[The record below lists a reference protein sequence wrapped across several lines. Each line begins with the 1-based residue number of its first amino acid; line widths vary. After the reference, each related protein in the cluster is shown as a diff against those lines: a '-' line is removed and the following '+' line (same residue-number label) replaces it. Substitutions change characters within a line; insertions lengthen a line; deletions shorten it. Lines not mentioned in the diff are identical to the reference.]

1 MIKGNTLVSLTI
13 TAALMCI
20 TSVVFA
26 QNTLIPA
33 GESRYEA
40 TAFPDRIILVPTA
53 TPENSQT
60 VNWRTRID
68 ITAAVAEISLAQDTP
83 ALHLTA
89 AKIEGETV
97 RLDAGNG
104 PAHHHRVNFTGLQ
117 PDTLYA
123 YRVMGANTWSEWFQ
137 FRTAKAGFAPFT
149 AIYFGD
155 AQNAVKSHF
164 SRVVREAF
172 SSNAQARVMIH
183 AGDLVNSRDGNHD
196 DEWGEWFEAGGW
208 LNGMINNVVAA
219 GNHEHIEH
227 ASGPRTLAPHW
238 APQFGTPNNGPQ
250 PLQDTV
256 YYTDFQGVRMIV
268 LDSMQ
273 AVQSEAMA
281 QLQAQWLRQVLSNN
295 PNHWTVVTYHHPMF
309 SVSLGRDNPALRQH
323 WQGLFE
329 EFGVDMVLQGH
340 DHTYGRGQ
348 NIPTGASGQLDSAG
362 PMYVVSVAGPK
373 MYLVSEQAE
382 ETMLRTAEDTQL
394 FQTLGFTED
403 RLRYEARTVTGELYD
418 AFDIV
423 RTDSGAT
430 RIEDRLPSGSPD
442 RRCANPAPM
451 NPQRCWNGTEFM
463 ESP

>member
-1 MIKGNTLVSLTI
+1 MQKIFKFFIPSLLLSFSI
-13 TAALMCI
+13 FSFEAQ
-20 TSVVFA
+20 A
-26 QNTLIPA
+26 QNTLVPE
-33 GESRYEA
+33 GESRYQA
-40 TAFPDRIILVPTA
+40 TAFPDRIVLVPTA
-53 TPENSQT
+53 TPANSQT

-68 ITAAVAEISLAQDTP
+68 VTEAFAEISLAQDTP
-83 ALHLTA
+83 ALHLHSTKVPA
-89 AKIEGETV
+89 RTV
-97 RLDAGNG
+97 MLGADNG
-104 PAHHHRVNFTGLQ
+104 PAHHHQVSFTGLQ
-117 PDTLYA
+117 ANTLYA

-137 FRTAKAGFAPFT
+137 FRTAEEGFVPFT

-172 SSNAQARVMIH
+172 STNAHARVMIH

-227 ASGPRTLAPHW
+227 ATGPRTLVPQW
-238 APQFGTPNNGPQ
+238 ATQFGTPDNGPA

-256 YYTDFQGVRMIV
+256 YYVDYQGVRIIV

-273 AVQSEAMA
+273 ALQSEPMA
-281 QLQAQWLRQVLSNN
+281 QLQAQWLQQVLSDN
-295 PNHWTVVTYHHPMF
+295 PNRWTVVTYHHPMF
-309 SVSLGRDNPALRQH
+309 SVSLGRDNPELRKH
-323 WQGLFE
+323 WQSLFE
-329 EFGVDMVLQGH
+329 QFGVDMVLQGH

-348 NIPTGASGQLDSAG
+348 NIATGASGQLHGAG

-382 ETMLRTAEDTQL
+382 ESMLRTAEDTQL
-394 FQTLGFTED
+394 FQTLEFMENT
-403 RLRYEARTVTGELYD
+403 LHYEARTVTGVLYD

-423 RTDSGAT
+423 RDVSGQT
-430 RIEDRLPSGSPD
+430 RIEDHRPSGSPD
-442 RRCANPAPM
+442 RRCANPAPE
-451 NPQRCWNGTEFM
+451 NPNRCWNGTEF
-463 ESP
+463 SN